1 MDTQKPASPAF
12 GLTRQ
17 ERILDELRRSGSV
30 RVSELSMLLG
40 VAELTVRRDISSL
53 ADRGLLTRVHGG
65 ATLRS
70 RLDATVPRAGAV
82 AETPLFRIGMVVPS
96 LTYYWPQ
103 IIIGARA
110 AATTSGSQLILRAA
124 SYSPTDQ
131 RRQITSLIESGYLHG
146 LIVAP
151 DTSGPDGIAL
161 LHWLA
166 SLPIPVVLA
175 ERRAPSSLAL
185 TSLEWAT
192 TDHTHGGILAGEYL
206 ASLGHRR
213 VGIVT
218 SIDSPTSAP
227 LRRGWERAV
236 KDLGLTSMVD
246 QDLALEA
253 MEGHDRDDVI
263 RLLLSQCRSTETTA
277 LLIHSDRQA
286 VLVQQYARD
295 NGWDVPDRLAIM
307 AYDDEVAESAE
318 PPITA
323 LRPPKQDVG
332 RVAVELM
339 LGRLTGGPA
348 RPRQRTFLLPELRP
362 RGSSATGNPQDLSGS
377 ATPV

>member
-1 MDTQKPASPAF
+1 MEAPNPATPAF
-12 GLTRQ
+12 GLSRR
-17 ERILDELRRSGSV
+17 ERILDELRQSGSV
-30 RVSELSMLLG
+30 RVSELSRLLG
-40 VAELTVRRDISSL
+40 VAELTIRRDISSL

-70 RLDATVPRAGAV
+70 RLDATVPRTGVAG
-82 AETPLFRIGMVVPS
+82 ETPLCRIGMVVPS

-110 AATTSGSQLILRAA
+110 AATASGSQLILRAA
-124 SYSPTDQ
+124 SYSPADQ

-151 DTSGPDGIAL
+151 VTSGPDGVAL

-206 ASLGHRR
+206 SSLGHTR

-218 SIDSPTSAP
+218 SVDSPTSVP

-236 KDLGLTSMVD
+236 TDLGLTNAVD
-246 QDLALEA
+246 RDLALEA
-253 MEGHDRDDVI
+253 MDGHGRDDVI
-263 RLLLSQCRSTETTA
+263 ASLLAECRSTETSA

-286 VLVQQYARD
+286 VLIQQYARD
-295 NGWDVPDRLAIM
+295 NGWDVPDRLAVV

-332 RVAVELM
+332 RAAVELM
-339 LGRLTGGPA
+339 LGRLTGGPT
-348 RPRQRTFLLPELRP
+348 RPRQRAFLLPELKP
-362 RGSSATGNPQDLSGS
+362 RGSTAAHRGHAFSPST
-377 ATPV
+377 

>member
-1 MDTQKPASPAF
+1 MDARNGAAPAF
-12 GLTRQ
+12 GLSRQ
-17 ERILDELRRSGSV
+17 ERILDELRQYGSV
-30 RVSELSMLLG
+30 RVSELSKLLG
-40 VAELTVRRDISSL
+40 VAELTVRRDISRL

-70 RLDATVPRAGAV
+70 RLDSSVPRAGIV

-110 AATTSGSQLILRAA
+110 AATTGGSQLILRAA
-124 SYSPTDQ
+124 SYSSADQ
-131 RRQITSLIESGYLHG
+131 RRQITSLIGSGYLHG

-151 DTSGPDGIAL
+151 NASGPDGIAL

-206 ASLGHRR
+206 ASLGHTR
-213 VGIVT
+213 VGLVT
-218 SIDSPTSAP
+218 SVDSPTSAP

-236 KDLGLTSMVD
+236 SDLGLTSLVD

-253 MEGHDRDDVI
+253 MEGPDRDDVI
-263 RLLLSQCRSTETTA
+263 QLLLARCASTGTTA

-286 VLVQQYARD
+286 VLVQQSARD
-295 NGWDVPDRLAIM
+295 NGWEVPDDLAIM

-339 LGRLTGGPA
+339 LGRLTGGA
-348 RPRQRTFLLPELRP
+348 TRPRQHTFLLPELKA
-362 RGSSATGNPQDLSGS
+362 RGSTATRTAHTAGASVDAP
-377 ATPV
+377 